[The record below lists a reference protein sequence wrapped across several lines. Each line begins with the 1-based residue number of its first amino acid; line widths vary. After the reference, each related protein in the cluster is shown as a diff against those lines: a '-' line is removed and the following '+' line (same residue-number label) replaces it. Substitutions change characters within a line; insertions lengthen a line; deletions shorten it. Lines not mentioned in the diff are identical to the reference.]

1 MSGGAN
7 LTQNDKL
14 FETQAISE
22 VIKNDTEEE
31 EDKTGEDTSK
41 ELKDPNDPTAKKA
54 PEVKWS
60 KESEKIPSEWCDIA
74 KCYKWL
80 HNRAHQKY
88 SVLHAWFT
96 IPAIIFSTISG
107 TASFAQASLPLSFQ
121 AYAPM
126 VIGSVNII
134 IGIFTTIQQY
144 MKISELNESYRVSSI
159 AWDKFARNISIELA
173 KAPEERSMDAGHF
186 LKVYREEFDRLMETS
201 PSIPKEVT
209 KEFVRTFSGK
219 KPYYC
224 WPEKDD
230 ADDEEKDEELRKTQF
245 KSLKKPDECD
255 TVIVSELGKHDWYN
269 PARIPVVVTPPPPTS
284 PVIDE
289 RSIENLLSQKIRVI
303 QDNVKKEEEEKRRS
317 LDESRWIE
325 EEKKKLDQEENERR
339 ERVQQQF
346 RQAAL
351 EMSNRIKTQNKKMD
365 ETVKLFRENYNRD
378 PLKDELSESL
388 GNEVD
393 ADILDKYYEKYLSKG
408 SDNNV

>member
-1 MSGGAN
+1 MSGSAM
-7 LTQNDKL
+7 QDEKAY
-14 FETQAISE
+14 ETSAISDI
-22 VIKNDTEEE
+22 IKGDAAADPTEE
-31 EDKTGEDTSK
+31 SK
-41 ELKDPNDPTAKKA
+41 DAKDPNTPKV
-54 PEVKWS
+54 PEVRWS

-107 TASFAQASLPLSFQ
+107 TASFAQASLPVSFQ

-144 MKISELNESYRVSSI
+144 MKISELNESHRVSGI

-201 PSIPKEVT
+201 PSIPKKVT
-209 KEFVRTFSGK
+209 QEFVATFSGK
-219 KPYYC
+219 KPYWC
-224 WPEKDD
+224 WPEQDD
-230 ADDEEKDEELRKTQF
+230 VDDEEKDEEERKTQF
-245 KSLKKPDECD
+245 KALKKPDECD
-255 TVIVSELGKHDWYN
+255 TIIVSELDKHDWYN
-269 PARIPVVVTPPPPTS
+269 PARIPVVPQTQ

-289 RSIENLLSQKIRVI
+289 HSIETLLSQKIKVI
-303 QDNVKKEEEEKRRS
+303 QDNVKREEEEKRKS
-317 LDESRWIE
+317 MDESRWIE
-325 EEKKKLDQEENERR
+325 EEKRKLEKEENDRR
-339 ERVQQQF
+339 EEVQNRF
-346 RQAAL
+346 RQAAI
-351 EMSNRIKTQNKKMD
+351 EMANRIKVQNKKIE
-365 ETVKLFRENYNRD
+365 ETIKLFRENYSRD
-378 PLKDELSESL
+378 PLKEELQDSL
-388 GNEVD
+388 KGQVD
-393 ADILDKYYEKYLSKG
+393 DDIFTKYFEKHG

>member
-1 MSGGAN
+1 MSNG
-7 LTQNDKL
+7 LSDDKE
-14 FETQAISE
+14 FETNAISD
-22 VIKNDTEEE
+22 VLKSGDKDKSKDSEEP
-31 EDKTGEDTSK
+31 K
-41 ELKDPNDPTAKKA
+41 EPKEPEKKL

-201 PSIPKEVT
+201 PSIPKGVT
-209 KEFVRTFSGK
+209 QEFVKTFSGK
-219 KPYYC
+219 KPYCC

-230 ADDEEKDEELRKTQF
+230 ADDEEEDEEIRKTQF

-255 TVIVSELGKHDWYN
+255 TIIVSELGKHDWYN
-269 PARIPVVVTPPPPTS
+269 PARIPVIVVPPPPPS
-284 PVIDE
+284 APVIDE
-289 RSIENLLSQKIRVI
+289 KSIENMLSQKIRVI
-303 QDNVKKEEEEKRRS
+303 QDNVKKEEEEKRKS
-317 LDESRWIE
+317 LDEIRWIE
-325 EEKKKLDQEENERR
+325 EEKLRLDEEEKERK
-339 ERVQQQF
+339 EKVQNQF
-346 RQAAL
+346 RQAAI
-351 EMSNRIKTQNKKMD
+351 EVATKIKTQNKKI
-365 ETVKLFRENYNRD
+365 EENVKLFRENYSRN
-378 PLKDELSESL
+378 PLKEELQESL
-388 GNEVD
+388 NGEVD
-393 ADILDKYYEKYLSKG
+393 DDILSKFLDRYEPNLG
-408 SDNNV
+408 EDNV

>member
-1 MSGGAN
+1 MSGGVN
-7 LTQNDKL
+7 LTQNDKE
-14 FETQAISE
+14 FETQAISD
-22 VIKNDTEEE
+22 VIKSDATKPEDEEE
-31 EDKTGEDTSK
+31 PK
-41 ELKDPNDPTAKKA
+41 EPEKKV

-107 TASFAQASLPLSFQ
+107 TASFAQASLPISFQ

-201 PSIPKEVT
+201 PSIPKGVT
-209 KEFVRTFSGK
+209 KEFVKTFSGK
-219 KPYYC
+219 KPYCC
-224 WPEKDD
+224 WPEQDD
-230 ADDEEKDEELRKTQF
+230 VDDEEKDEEVRKTQF

-255 TVIVSELGKHDWYN
+255 TIIVSELDKHDWYN
-269 PARIPVVVTPPPPTS
+269 PARIPVIIAPPPPPS
-284 PVIDE
+284 APVIDE
-289 RSIENLLSQKIRVI
+289 KSIENMLSQKIRVI
-303 QDNVKKEEEEKRRS
+303 QDNVKKEEEEKRK
-317 LDESRWIE
+317 LQDESRWIE
-325 EEKKKLDQEENERR
+325 EEKKKLEHEENERR
-339 ERVQQQF
+339 EKVQHQF
-346 RQAAL
+346 RQAAI
-351 EMSNRIKTQNKKMD
+351 EVANKIKVQNKKID
-365 ETVKLFRENYNRD
+365 DCVKLFRDNYTRD
-378 PLKDELSESL
+378 PLKEELQESL
-388 GNEVD
+388 KGQVD
-393 ADILDKYYEKYLSKG
+393 DEILEKYLEKYKG
-408 SDNNV
+408 DNNV

>member
-1 MSGGAN
+1 MSGGIN
-7 LTQNDKL
+7 LTQNDKE
-14 FETQAISE
+14 FETSAISD
-22 VIKNDTEEE
+22 VIKSDVLTTEEE
-31 EDKTGEDTSK
+31 S
-41 ELKDPNDPTAKKA
+41 KDPKDPDAVKV

-201 PSIPKEVT
+201 PSIPKGVT
-209 KEFVRTFSGK
+209 KEFVKTFSGK
-219 KPYYC
+219 KPYCC
-224 WPEKDD
+224 WPEQDD
-230 ADDEEKDEELRKTQF
+230 VDDEEKDEEVRKTQF

-255 TVIVSELGKHDWYN
+255 TIIVSELDKHDWYN
-269 PARIPVVVTPPPPTS
+269 PARIPVIIAPPPPPS
-284 PVIDE
+284 APIIDE
-289 RSIENLLSQKIRVI
+289 KSIENMLSQKIRVI
-303 QDNVKKEEEEKRRS
+303 QDNVKKEEEEKRKS
-317 LDESRWIE
+317 LDETRWIE
-325 EEKKKLDQEENERR
+325 EEKKKLEQEENERK
-339 ERVQQQF
+339 EKVQHQF
-346 RQAAL
+346 RQAAI
-351 EMSNRIKTQNKKMD
+351 EMANKIKVQNKKID
-365 ETVKLFRENYNRD
+365 DCVKRFRDNYSRD
-378 PLKDELSESL
+378 PLKEELQESL
-388 GNEVD
+388 TGQVD
-393 ADILDKYYEKYLSKG
+393 EDILEKYLEKYMPNVKG
-408 SDNNV
+408 DNNV

>member
-1 MSGGAN
+1 MSGGIN
-7 LTQNDKL
+7 LTQNEKA
-14 FETQAISE
+14 FETMAISD
-22 VIKNDTEEE
+22 VIKSDVLTTEEE
-31 EDKTGEDTSK
+31 S
-41 ELKDPNDPTAKKA
+41 KDPKESKDPDAVKV

-201 PSIPKEVT
+201 PSIPKAVT
-209 KEFVRTFSGK
+209 KEFVKTFSGK
-219 KPYYC
+219 KPYWC
-224 WPEKDD
+224 WPEQDD
-230 ADDEEKDEELRKTQF
+230 VDDEEKDEEDRKTQF

-255 TVIVSELGKHDWYN
+255 TIIVSELDKHDWYN
-269 PARIPVVVTPPPPTS
+269 PARIPVIVAPPPPLPTA
-284 PVIDE
+284 PIIDE
-289 RSIENLLSQKIRVI
+289 KSIENMLSQKIRVI
-303 QDNVKKEEEEKRRS
+303 QDNVKKEEEEKRKS
-317 LDESRWIE
+317 LDENRWIE
-325 EEKKKLDQEENERR
+325 EEKKKLEKEDTERK
-339 ERVQQQF
+339 EKVQYQF
-346 RQAAL
+346 RQAAI
-351 EMSNRIKTQNKKMD
+351 EMANKIKVQNKKID
-365 ETVKLFRENYNRD
+365 DCVKLFRDNYSRD
-378 PLKDELSESL
+378 PLKEELQESL
-388 GNEVD
+388 NGQVD
-393 ADILDKYYEKYLSKG
+393 EDILEKYLEKYMPNVKG
-408 SDNNV
+408 DNNV

>member
-1 MSGGAN
+1 MSNG
-7 LTQNDKL
+7 LSDDKE
-14 FETQAISE
+14 FETNAISD
-22 VIKNDTEEE
+22 VLKSGDKDKSKDSEEP
-31 EDKTGEDTSK
+31 K
-41 ELKDPNDPTAKKA
+41 ELKEPEKKL

-201 PSIPKEVT
+201 PSIPKGVT
-209 KEFVRTFSGK
+209 KEFVATFSGK
-219 KPYYC
+219 KPYCC

-230 ADDEEKDEELRKTQF
+230 AADEEEDEEVRKTQF

-255 TVIVSELGKHDWYN
+255 TIIVSELGKHDWYN
-269 PARIPVVVTPPPPTS
+269 PARIPVIVVPPPPPTS

-289 RSIENLLSQKIRVI
+289 KSIENMLSQKIRVI
-303 QDNVKKEEEEKRRS
+303 QDNVKKEEQDKRKS
-317 LDESRWIE
+317 LDEIRWIE
-325 EEKKKLDQEENERR
+325 EEKLRLDEEEKERK
-339 ERVQQQF
+339 EKVQNQF

-351 EMSNRIKTQNKKMD
+351 EVANKLKIQNKKI
-365 ETVKLFRENYNRD
+365 EENVKLFRENYSRD
-378 PLKDELSESL
+378 PLKEELQESL
-388 GNEVD
+388 EGQVD
-393 ADILDKYYEKYLSKG
+393 DEIMSKFLDRYEPNLG
-408 SDNNV
+408 DDNV

>member
-1 MSGGAN
+1 MSNG
-7 LTQNDKL
+7 LPDDKE
-14 FETQAISE
+14 FETNAISD
-22 VIKNDTEEE
+22 VL
-31 EDKTGEDTSK
+31 KTDVLTSGEDDDKPK
-41 ELKDPNDPTAKKA
+41 EPEKKL

-201 PSIPKEVT
+201 PSIPKGVT
-209 KEFVRTFSGK
+209 KEFVATFSGK
-219 KPYYC
+219 KPYCC

-230 ADDEEKDEELRKTQF
+230 ADDEEEDEEVRKTQF

-255 TVIVSELGKHDWYN
+255 TIIVSELGKHDWYN
-269 PARIPVVVTPPPPTS
+269 PARIPVIVTPPPPPS
-284 PVIDE
+284 APVIDE
-289 RSIENLLSQKIRVI
+289 KSIENMLSQKIRVI
-303 QDNVKKEEEEKRRS
+303 QDNVKKEEEDKRKS
-317 LDESRWIE
+317 LDETRWIE
-325 EEKKKLDQEENERR
+325 EEKKRLEQEDNERK
-339 ERVQQQF
+339 EKVQHQF
-346 RQAAL
+346 RQAAI
-351 EMSNRIKTQNKKMD
+351 EMANKIKTQNKKID
-365 ETVKLFRENYNRD
+365 ENVKLFRENYSRN
-378 PLKDELSESL
+378 PLKEELQESL
-388 GNEVD
+388 NGEVD
-393 ADILDKYYEKYLSKG
+393 DEILSRFLDKYEPSRG
-408 SDNNV
+408 EDNV

>member
-1 MSGGAN
+1 MN
-7 LTQNDKL
+7 NDKE
-14 FETQAISE
+14 FETAAIADITKSDVLTESSE
-22 VIKNDTEEE
+22 EP
-31 EDKTGEDTSK
+31 
-41 ELKDPNDPTAKKA
+41 KDPNEKKA

-60 KESEKIPSEWCDIA
+60 KESEKIPSEWCDVA

-107 TASFAQASLPLSFQ
+107 TASFAQGSLPLSFQ
-121 AYAPM
+121 PYAPM

-201 PSIPKEVT
+201 PSIPKAIT
-209 KEFVRTFSGK
+209 QEFVANFSGK
-219 KPYYC
+219 KPYCC

-230 ADDEEKDEELRKTQF
+230 AEDDEKDEEVRKTQF

-255 TVIVSELGKHDWYN
+255 TIIVSELGKHDWYN
-269 PARIPVVVTPPPPTS
+269 PARV
-284 PVIDE
+284 PVILPPLREAPIIDE
-289 RSIENLLSQKIRVI
+289 KSIENMLSQKIKGI
-303 QDNVKKEEEEKRRS
+303 QEDVKKEEEDKRKS
-317 LDESRWIE
+317 IDEIRWVE
-325 EEKKKLDQEENERR
+325 EEKLRLEQEDKERR
-339 ERVQQQF
+339 EKVQHQF
-346 RQAAL
+346 RMATIDMA
-351 EMSNRIKTQNKKMD
+351 NKIKTQNNKI
-365 ETVKLFRENYNRD
+365 EENLKLFRENYSRN
-378 PLKDELSESL
+378 PLKEELQESL
-388 GNEVD
+388 TGKVD
-393 ADILDKYYEKYLSKG
+393 DDILNKFLDKYDANAGEY
-408 SDNNV
+408 NV

>member
-1 MSGGAN
+1 MSTG
-7 LTQNDKL
+7 LPDDKE
-14 FETQAISE
+14 FETNAISD
-22 VIKNDTEEE
+22 VLNSGDK
-31 EDKTGEDTSK
+31 DKTKDSEEPK
-41 ELKDPNDPTAKKA
+41 EPEKKL

-201 PSIPKEVT
+201 PSIPKGVT
-209 KEFVRTFSGK
+209 KEFVKTFSGK
-219 KPYYC
+219 KPYCC

-230 ADDEEKDEELRKTQF
+230 ADDEEEDEEVRKTQF

-255 TVIVSELGKHDWYN
+255 TIIVSELGKHDWYN
-269 PARIPVVVTPPPPTS
+269 PARIPVIVTPPPPPS
-284 PVIDE
+284 APVIDE
-289 RSIENLLSQKIRVI
+289 KSIENMLSQKIRVI
-303 QDNVKKEEEEKRRS
+303 QDNVKKEEEDKRKS
-317 LDESRWIE
+317 LDETRWIE
-325 EEKKKLDQEENERR
+325 EEKKRLEQEDNERK
-339 ERVQQQF
+339 EKVQHQF
-346 RQAAL
+346 RQAAI
-351 EMSNRIKTQNKKMD
+351 EMANKIKTQNKKID
-365 ETVKLFRENYNRD
+365 ENVKLFRENYSRN
-378 PLKDELSESL
+378 PLKEELQESL
-388 GNEVD
+388 NGEVD
-393 ADILDKYYEKYLSKG
+393 DEILSRFLDKYEPSRG
-408 SDNNV
+408 EDNV

>member
-1 MSGGAN
+1 MSNG
-7 LTQNDKL
+7 LSDDKE
-14 FETQAISE
+14 FETNAISD
-22 VIKNDTEEE
+22 VLKSGDKDKSKDSEEP
-31 EDKTGEDTSK
+31 K
-41 ELKDPNDPTAKKA
+41 EPEKKL

-201 PSIPKEVT
+201 PSIPKGVT
-209 KEFVRTFSGK
+209 KEFVATFSGK
-219 KPYYC
+219 KPYCC

-230 ADDEEKDEELRKTQF
+230 ADDEEEDEEVRKTQF

-255 TVIVSELGKHDWYN
+255 TIIVSELGKHDWYN
-269 PARIPVVVTPPPPTS
+269 PARIPVIVVPPPPPPS
-284 PVIDE
+284 APVIDE
-289 RSIENLLSQKIRVI
+289 KSIENMLSQKIRVI
-303 QDNVKKEEEEKRRS
+303 QDNVKKEEEEKRKS
-317 LDESRWIE
+317 LDEIRWIE
-325 EEKKKLDQEENERR
+325 EEKLRLDEEEKERK
-339 ERVQQQF
+339 EKVQNQF
-346 RQAAL
+346 RQAAI
-351 EMSNRIKTQNKKMD
+351 EVATKIKTQNKKI
-365 ETVKLFRENYNRD
+365 EENVKLFRENYSRN
-378 PLKDELSESL
+378 PLKEELQESL
-388 GNEVD
+388 NGEVD
-393 ADILDKYYEKYLSKG
+393 DDILSKFLDRYEPNLG
-408 SDNNV
+408 DDNV

>member
-1 MSGGAN
+1 MDIVELPEDQFSGLPRAQQFRKNKMTYNIQKMSSG
-7 LTQNDKL
+7 LMQNDKEY
-14 FETQAISE
+14 ETQAISD
-22 VIKNDTEEE
+22 VIKSDAEKP
-31 EDKTGEDTSK
+31 EDED
-41 ELKDPNDPTAKKA
+41 EPKDLPEKKV

-159 AWDKFARNISIELA
+159 AWDKFARNISIELS

-201 PSIPKEVT
+201 PSIPNEVT
-209 KEFVRTFSGK
+209 KEFVITFSGK
-219 KPYYC
+219 KPYWC
-224 WPEKDD
+224 WPEQDD
-230 ADDEEKDEELRKTQF
+230 IDDDDKDEVVRKIQF

-255 TVIVSELGKHDWYN
+255 TIIISELGKHDWYN
-269 PARIPVVVTPPPPTS
+269 PTRIPVIVDPPPTS
-284 PVIDE
+284 PIID
-289 RSIENLLSQKIRVI
+289 
-303 QDNVKKEEEEKRRS
+303 
-317 LDESRWIE
+317 
-325 EEKKKLDQEENERR
+325 
-339 ERVQQQF
+339 
-346 RQAAL
+346 
-351 EMSNRIKTQNKKMD
+351 
-365 ETVKLFRENYNRD
+365 
-378 PLKDELSESL
+378 
-388 GNEVD
+388 
-393 ADILDKYYEKYLSKG
+393 DK
-408 SDNNV
+408 

>member
-1 MSGGAN
+1 M
-7 LTQNDKL
+7 NDDKE
-14 FETQAISE
+14 FETAAIADITKSDVLTNGGGDETLSETSSQARN
-22 VIKNDTEEE
+22 V
-31 EDKTGEDTSK
+31 
-41 ELKDPNDPTAKKA
+41 

-60 KESEKIPSEWCDIA
+60 KESEKIPSEWCDVA

-107 TASFAQASLPLSFQ
+107 TASFAQGSLPLSFQ
-121 AYAPM
+121 PYAPM

-201 PSIPKEVT
+201 PSIPKAIT
-209 KEFVRTFSGK
+209 QEFVTNFSGK
-219 KPYYC
+219 KPYCC

-230 ADDEEKDEELRKTQF
+230 ADDDEKDEEVRKTQF

-255 TVIVSELGKHDWYN
+255 TIIVSELGKHDWYN
-269 PARIPVVVTPPPPTS
+269 PERV
-284 PVIDE
+284 PVILPPLREAPIIDE
-289 RSIENLLSQKIRVI
+289 KSIENMLSQKIKGI
-303 QDNVKKEEEEKRRS
+303 QEIVKKEEEDKRKS
-317 LDESRWIE
+317 IDEIRWIE
-325 EEKKKLDQEENERR
+325 EEKLRLDQEEKERR
-339 ERVQQQF
+339 EKVQHQF
-346 RQAAL
+346 RQTAIEVANK
-351 EMSNRIKTQNKKMD
+351 MKTQNKKIED
-365 ETVKLFRENYNRD
+365 NLKLFRENYSRN
-378 PLKDELSESL
+378 PLKDELQESL
-388 GNEVD
+388 SGLVD
-393 ADILDKYYEKYLSKG
+393 DDILNKFLDRY
-408 SDNNV
+408 NPNVGEENV

>member
-1 MSGGAN
+1 MSNG
-7 LTQNDKL
+7 LPDDKE
-14 FETQAISE
+14 FETNAISD
-22 VIKNDTEEE
+22 VLNSGDKDKPKDS
-31 EDKTGEDTSK
+31 EDPK
-41 ELKDPNDPTAKKA
+41 EPKEPEKKL

-201 PSIPKEVT
+201 PSIPKGVT
-209 KEFVRTFSGK
+209 KEFVATFSGK
-219 KPYYC
+219 KPYCC

-230 ADDEEKDEELRKTQF
+230 ADDEEEDEEVRKTQF

-255 TVIVSELGKHDWYN
+255 TIIVSELGKHDWYN
-269 PARIPVVVTPPPPTS
+269 PARIPVIVAPPPTS

-289 RSIENLLSQKIRVI
+289 KSIENMLSQKIRVI
-303 QDNVKKEEEEKRRS
+303 QDNVKREEEDKRKS
-317 LDESRWIE
+317 LDEVRWIE
-325 EEKKKLDQEENERR
+325 EEKKRLEQEENERK
-339 ERVQQQF
+339 ERVQYQF
-346 RQAAL
+346 RQAAI
-351 EMSNRIKTQNKKMD
+351 EVANRIKVQNKKID
-365 ETVKLFRENYNRD
+365 ENLKLFRDNYSRN
-378 PLKDELSESL
+378 PLKEELQESL
-388 GNEVD
+388 EGQVD
-393 ADILDKYYEKYLSKG
+393 DDILSKFLDRYDPQLG
-408 SDNNV
+408 EDNV

>member
-1 MSGGAN
+1 M
-7 LTQNDKL
+7 NDDKE
-14 FETQAISE
+14 FETAAIADITKSD
-22 VIKNDTEEE
+22 VLTESSDE
-31 EDKTGEDTSK
+31 S
-41 ELKDPNDPTAKKA
+41 KDPNEKKA

-60 KESEKIPSEWCDIA
+60 KESEKIPSEWCDVA

-107 TASFAQASLPLSFQ
+107 TASFAQGSLPLSFQ
-121 AYAPM
+121 PYAPM

-201 PSIPKEVT
+201 PSIPKAIT
-209 KEFVRTFSGK
+209 QEFVTNFSGK
-219 KPYYC
+219 KPYCC

-230 ADDEEKDEELRKTQF
+230 ADDDEKDEEVRKTQF

-255 TVIVSELGKHDWYN
+255 TIIVSELGKHDWYN
-269 PARIPVVVTPPPPTS
+269 PTRIPVTITPPAGPI
-284 PVIDE
+284 IDE
-289 RSIENLLSQKIRVI
+289 KSIENMLSQKIKGI
-303 QDNVKKEEEEKRRS
+303 QENVKREEEEKRK
-317 LDESRWIE
+317 LHDETRWIE
-325 EEKKKLDQEENERR
+325 EEKLKLEQEETERR
-339 ERVQQQF
+339 EKVQHQF
-346 RQAAL
+346 RTAAM
-351 EMSNRIKTQNKKMD
+351 EMANKMNTQNKKI
-365 ETVKLFRENYNRD
+365 EENLKLFRENYSRN
-378 PLKDELSESL
+378 PLKEELQESL
-388 GNEVD
+388 SGLVD
-393 ADILDKYYEKYLSKG
+393 DAILNKFLDRYTPNVGE
-408 SDNNV
+408 DNV

>member
-1 MSGGAN
+1 MSGGIN
-7 LTQNDKL
+7 LTQNEKE
-14 FETQAISE
+14 FETIAISD
-22 VIKNDTEEE
+22 VIKSDVLTTEEE
-31 EDKTGEDTSK
+31 S
-41 ELKDPNDPTAKKA
+41 KDPKDPKDPDALKV

-107 TASFAQASLPLSFQ
+107 TASFAQASLPISFQ

-201 PSIPKEVT
+201 PSIPKGVT
-209 KEFVRTFSGK
+209 REFVTTFSGK
-219 KPYYC
+219 KPYWC
-224 WPEKDD
+224 WPEQDD
-230 ADDEEKDEELRKTQF
+230 VDDEEKDEEVRKTQF

-255 TVIVSELGKHDWYN
+255 TIIVSELDKHDWYN
-269 PARIPVVVTPPPPTS
+269 PARIPVIIAPPPPS
-284 PVIDE
+284 APIIDE
-289 RSIENLLSQKIRVI
+289 KSIENMLSQKIRVI
-303 QDNVKKEEEEKRRS
+303 QDNVKKEEEEKRKS

-325 EEKKKLDQEENERR
+325 EEKKKLEQEENERK
-339 ERVQQQF
+339 EKVQHQF
-346 RQAAL
+346 RQAAI
-351 EMSNRIKTQNKKMD
+351 EMANKIKVQNKKID
-365 ETVKLFRENYNRD
+365 DCVKRFRDNYSRD
-378 PLKDELSESL
+378 PLKEELQESL
-388 GNEVD
+388 NGQVD
-393 ADILDKYYEKYLSKG
+393 EDILEKYLEKYMPNVKG
-408 SDNNV
+408 DNNV

>member
-1 MSGGAN
+1 MSEGIN
-7 LTQNDKL
+7 LTQNDKE
-14 FETQAISE
+14 FETQAISD
-22 VIKNDTEEE
+22 VIKSDATKPEDEENP
-31 EDKTGEDTSK
+31 
-41 ELKDPNDPTAKKA
+41 KDLPEKKV

-107 TASFAQASLPLSFQ
+107 TASFAQASLPISFQ

-201 PSIPKEVT
+201 PSIPKGVT
-209 KEFVRTFSGK
+209 KEFVKTFSGK
-219 KPYYC
+219 KPYCC
-224 WPEKDD
+224 WPEQDD
-230 ADDEEKDEELRKTQF
+230 VDDEEKDEEVRKTQF

-255 TVIVSELGKHDWYN
+255 TIIVSELDKHDWYN
-269 PARIPVVVTPPPPTS
+269 PARIPVIIAPPPPPS
-284 PVIDE
+284 APVIDE
-289 RSIENLLSQKIRVI
+289 KSIENMLSQKIRVI
-303 QDNVKKEEEEKRRS
+303 QDNVKKEEEEKRKS
-317 LDESRWIE
+317 QDESRWIE
-325 EEKKKLDQEENERR
+325 EEKKKLEHEENERR
-339 ERVQQQF
+339 EKVQHQF
-346 RQAAL
+346 RQAAI
-351 EMSNRIKTQNKKMD
+351 EVANKIKVQNKKID
-365 ETVKLFRENYNRD
+365 DCVKLFRENYSRD
-378 PLKDELSESL
+378 PLREELQESL
-388 GNEVD
+388 KGQVD
-393 ADILDKYYEKYLSKG
+393 DEILEKYLEKYKG
-408 SDNNV
+408 DNNV

>member
-1 MSGGAN
+1 MN
-7 LTQNDKL
+7 NDKE
-14 FETQAISE
+14 FETAAIADVTKSDVLTENSE
-22 VIKNDTEEE
+22 EP
-31 EDKTGEDTSK
+31 
-41 ELKDPNDPTAKKA
+41 KDPNEKKA

-60 KESEKIPSEWCDIA
+60 KESEKIPSEWCDVA

-107 TASFAQASLPLSFQ
+107 TASFAQGSLPLSFQ
-121 AYAPM
+121 PYAPM

-201 PSIPKEVT
+201 PSIPKAIT
-209 KEFVRTFSGK
+209 QEFVANFSGK
-219 KPYYC
+219 KPYCC

-230 ADDEEKDEELRKTQF
+230 AEDDEKDEEVRKTQF

-255 TVIVSELGKHDWYN
+255 TIIVSELGKHDWYN
-269 PARIPVVVTPPPPTS
+269 PARV
-284 PVIDE
+284 PVILPPLREAPIIDE
-289 RSIENLLSQKIRVI
+289 KSIENMLSQKIKGI
-303 QDNVKKEEEEKRRS
+303 QEDVKKEEEEKRKS
-317 LDESRWIE
+317 HDEIRWVE
-325 EEKKKLDQEENERR
+325 EEKLRLEQEDKERR
-339 ERVQQQF
+339 EKVQYQF
-346 RQAAL
+346 RQTAIEVANK
-351 EMSNRIKTQNKKMD
+351 MKTQNNKI
-365 ETVKLFRENYNRD
+365 EENLKLFRENYSRN
-378 PLKDELSESL
+378 PLKEELQESL
-388 GNEVD
+388 TGKVD
-393 ADILDKYYEKYLSKG
+393 DDILNKFLDKYDANAGEY
-408 SDNNV
+408 NV

>member
-1 MSGGAN
+1 MSNG
-7 LTQNDKL
+7 LPDDKE
-14 FETQAISE
+14 FETNAISD
-22 VIKNDTEEE
+22 VL
-31 EDKTGEDTSK
+31 KTDVLTNGEDDDKPK
-41 ELKDPNDPTAKKA
+41 EPEKKL

-201 PSIPKEVT
+201 PSIPKGVT
-209 KEFVRTFSGK
+209 KEFVKTFSGK
-219 KPYYC
+219 KPYCC

-230 ADDEEKDEELRKTQF
+230 ADDEEEDEEVRKTQF

-255 TVIVSELGKHDWYN
+255 TIIVSELGKHDWYN
-269 PARIPVVVTPPPPTS
+269 PARIPVIVTPPPPPS
-284 PVIDE
+284 APVIDE
-289 RSIENLLSQKIRVI
+289 KSIENMLSQKIRVI
-303 QDNVKKEEEEKRRS
+303 QDNVKKEEEDKRKS
-317 LDESRWIE
+317 LDETRWIE
-325 EEKKKLDQEENERR
+325 EEKKRLEQEDNERK
-339 ERVQQQF
+339 EKVQHQF
-346 RQAAL
+346 RQAAI
-351 EMSNRIKTQNKKMD
+351 EMANKIKTQNKKID
-365 ETVKLFRENYNRD
+365 ENVKLFRENYSRN
-378 PLKDELSESL
+378 PLKEELQESL
-388 GNEVD
+388 NGEVD
-393 ADILDKYYEKYLSKG
+393 DEILSRFLDKYEPSRG
-408 SDNNV
+408 EDNV

>member
-1 MSGGAN
+1 MSNG
-7 LTQNDKL
+7 LHDDKE
-14 FETQAISE
+14 FETNAISD
-22 VIKNDTEEE
+22 VLNSGDKDKDKS
-31 EDKTGEDTSK
+31 ED
-41 ELKDPNDPTAKKA
+41 LKDPKEPKEPEKKL

-201 PSIPKEVT
+201 PSIPKGVT
-209 KEFVRTFSGK
+209 KEFVKTFSGK
-219 KPYYC
+219 KPYCC
-224 WPEKDD
+224 WPEQDD
-230 ADDEEKDEELRKTQF
+230 ADDEEEDEEVRKTQF

-255 TVIVSELGKHDWYN
+255 TIIVSELGKHDWYN
-269 PARIPVVVTPPPPTS
+269 PARIPVIIAPLSPPTS
-284 PVIDE
+284 SVIDE
-289 RSIENLLSQKIRVI
+289 KSIENMLSQKIRVI
-303 QDNVKKEEEEKRRS
+303 QDNVKREEEEKRK
-317 LDESRWIE
+317 LQDESRWIE
-325 EEKKKLDQEENERR
+325 EEKKRLAQEENERK
-339 ERVQQQF
+339 ENVQHKF
-346 RQAAL
+346 RQAAI
-351 EMSNRIKTQNKKMD
+351 EVANKIKTQNNKID
-365 ETVKLFRENYNRD
+365 ENLKLFRDNYNRN
-378 PLKDELSESL
+378 PLKEELQESL
-388 GNEVD
+388 QGQVD
-393 ADILDKYYEKYLSKG
+393 DEIMSKFLDRYDHKLGE
-408 SDNNV
+408 DNV

>member
-1 MSGGAN
+1 MSGGIN
-7 LTQNDKL
+7 LTQNDKE
-14 FETQAISE
+14 FETQAISD
-22 VIKNDTEEE
+22 VIKGDTTKPEDE
-31 EDKTGEDTSK
+31 EDP
-41 ELKDPNDPTAKKA
+41 KDLPEKKV

-107 TASFAQASLPLSFQ
+107 TASFAQASLPISFQ

-201 PSIPKEVT
+201 PSIPKGVT
-209 KEFVRTFSGK
+209 KEFVSTFSGK
-219 KPYYC
+219 KPYWC
-224 WPEKDD
+224 WPEQDD
-230 ADDEEKDEELRKTQF
+230 LDDEEKDEEVRKTQF

-255 TVIVSELGKHDWYN
+255 TIIVSELDKHDWYN
-269 PARIPVVVTPPPPTS
+269 PARIPVIIAPPPPPS
-284 PVIDE
+284 APVIDE
-289 RSIENLLSQKIRVI
+289 KSIENMLSQKIRVI
-303 QDNVKKEEEEKRRS
+303 QDNVKKEEEEKRK
-317 LDESRWIE
+317 LQDESRWIE
-325 EEKKKLDQEENERR
+325 EEKKKLEHEENERR
-339 ERVQQQF
+339 EKVQNQF
-346 RQAAL
+346 RQAAI
-351 EMSNRIKTQNKKMD
+351 EVANKIKVQNKKID
-365 ETVKLFRENYNRD
+365 DCVKLFRDNYTRD
-378 PLKDELSESL
+378 PLKEELQESL
-388 GNEVD
+388 KGQVD
-393 ADILDKYYEKYLSKG
+393 DEILEKYLEKYKG
-408 SDNNV
+408 DNNV